1 MTHKLKKLSMKGL
14 VGRTML
20 LSFPHFPL
28 QVCCWGNW
36 EMVYKVKAPVAGQL
50 PQGHHLARMVF
61 DVEIMGCSVTRLR
74 CRGDIRKGGKDSE
87 PVPLG
92 DTSTD
97 LHRK

>member
-1 MTHKLKKLSMKGL
+1 
-14 VGRTML
+14 ML
-20 LSFPHFPL
+20 LSFPRFPL

-87 PVPLG
+87 PVTPLQTCIESKTTIAQG
-92 DTSTD
+92 
-97 LHRK
+97 RE